1 MYLIYNSKIFKRVKQ
16 IFDNYKPLYLI
27 INIKHFC
34 MIVKTLQLRKNLKEV
49 LLNSFEEDTFLDYYG
64 DLFKIVP
71 VAERTK
77 KITQTQRI
85 IDKFSKISPRKLT
98 STVFNGT
105 DAAQEK
111 SNFRN
116 LKYNKND

>member
-1 MYLIYNSKIFKRVKQ
+1 
-16 IFDNYKPLYLI
+16 
-27 INIKHFC
+27 